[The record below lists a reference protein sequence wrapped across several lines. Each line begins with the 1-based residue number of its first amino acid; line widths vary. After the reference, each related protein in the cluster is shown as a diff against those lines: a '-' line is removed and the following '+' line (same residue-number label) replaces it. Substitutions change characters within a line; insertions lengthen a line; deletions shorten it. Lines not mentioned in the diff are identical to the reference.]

1 MGANGFLVC
10 YGLRWQVGAGEV
22 DLLERRQD
30 PRQLAAKRHK
40 LQSWWGVTT
49 DQRTYFLLVGR
60 LVGNFGWEGDHA
72 ARLTDAEAAAVVGET
87 KARLKEAGFE
97 EEPAWHYQFEPD
109 Y

>member
-1 MGANGFLVC
+1 MGANGLLVC
-10 YGLRWQVGAGEV
+10 YGLRWQVGPGEV

-30 PRQLAAKRHK
+30 PRQRAAKRHM

-49 DQRTYFLLVGR
+49 DPRTYVLLVGR

-72 ARLTDAEAAAVVGET
+72 ARLTDAEAAAIAEET
-87 KARLKEAGFE
+87 KARLKEAGLE
-97 EEPAWHYQFEPD
+97 GEPAWHYQFELD